1 MRKLAFIAILIS
13 LVLPWNAFAQGE
25 YQAVIFNPDL
35 STFPMV
41 SVNVDAHA
49 PDGAFLH
56 GLDSS
61 QVRIIEDGQSIP
73 VTDLSELRLAV
84 QISMVI
90 NTSPAFA
97 LRNGMG
103 VPRYEYVKEYIET
116 WARSQRANTI
126 DDLNLLTN
134 GVINQTHLKDSL
146 AFQSAFATFQPDLKQ
161 SVPSLDPLS
170 TAIQIALESQQDPP
184 IEKAIFYFTPLPGEE
199 MSETV
204 RLDLITR
211 AKQAGARMFIWMV
224 ASQHQFD
231 DPEAAGLRSLAEET
245 GGQFFAFSGVEPFS
259 EAQTLIE
266 PLRFIYHLQY
276 RSGIREAGNHQ
287 IAVRVDLPDSI
298 VSSAPIPF
306 PISLS
311 PPNPIFVGVPS
322 TILRSAPE
330 KSKDPIHE
338 LAPVHQI
345 LEILIEYPDGY
356 PRNIKASKL
365 LVDGAVAS
373 ENSQEPFNRFTW
385 DLTSYITSEK
395 HSLQAEITD
404 ELGFTQTSA
413 VLPVDIRVDLPNQ
426 TAWVEFLAGGG
437 VYLLLA
443 VVFVL
448 GVLAAIGITNL
459 RETGTVFPRTKGKP
473 KTGKI
478 SGSFRTDD
486 GENPDDPLIA
496 TERPE
501 PAFQASLQLLG
512 KNMKPVGDPPIL
524 LDMTQIHFGS
534 DRQKATI
541 WIEDDTLEGLHCTI
555 TKREDGS
562 FAITDHH
569 SVLGTWVNFTA
580 IPTEPV
586 LLQHGDVIQ
595 VGDKAY
601 RYQENPP
608 RRSGTVEVKPYQAG
622 ESIRWILRPT

>member
-1 MRKLAFIAILIS
+1 MRKLAFAAILIS

-35 STFPMV
+35 TKFPIV

-49 PDGAFLH
+49 PDGTFLH
-56 GLDSS
+56 GLDPT
-61 QVRIIEDGQSIP
+61 QVQIIEDGKSIP

-84 QISMVI
+84 QISVVI
-90 NTSPAFA
+90 NTSPVFA

-103 VPRYEYVKEYIET
+103 VPRYEYVKQYIET

-184 IEKAIFYFTPLPGEE
+184 IEKAIFYFAPLPGEE
-199 MSETV
+199 MTETV

-211 AKQAGARMFIWMV
+211 AKQARARLFVWMV

-231 DPEAAGLRSLAEET
+231 DPEAASLRSLAEET

-259 EAQTLIE
+259 EAQSLIE
-266 PLRFIYHLQY
+266 PLRFIYQFQY
-276 RSGIREAGNHQ
+276 RSSIHEAGNHQ

-306 PISLS
+306 PITLS
-311 PPNPIFVGVPS
+311 APNPIFVGVPS

-330 KSKDPIHE
+330 KSKDPIRE
-338 LAPVHQI
+338 LSPVHQI

-356 PRNIKASKL
+356 PRNIKASRL
-365 LVDGAVAS
+365 LVDGAVAA
-373 ENSQEPFNRFTW
+373 ENNQAPFNRFTW
-385 DLTSYITSEK
+385 DLTGYTESEK

-404 ELGFTQTSA
+404 ELGFTQTSV

-437 VYLLLA
+437 VYPLLA
-443 VVFVL
+443 VVFIL

-459 RETGTVFPRTKGKP
+459 REKGTIFPRTKGKP
-473 KTGKI
+473 ESGKI
-478 SGSFRTDD
+478 VGSIQDAD
-486 GENPDDPLIA
+486 EDNPDDQLISA
-496 TERPE
+496 GKPE

-512 KNMKPVGDPPIL
+512 KNMKSVGDPPIL
-524 LDMTQIHFGS
+524 LDKGQIHFGS
-534 DRQKATI
+534 DRQKASI

-555 TKREDGS
+555 SLREDGS
-562 FAITDHH
+562 YAITDHH
-569 SVLGTWVNFTA
+569 SVLGTWLNFTA
-580 IPTEPV
+580 ISTEPV

-595 VGDKAY
+595 VGDVAY

-608 RRSGTVEVKPYQAG
+608 RRTGTVEVKPYQVG
-622 ESIRWILRPT
+622 E